1 MTYVNEKMRLNKHKN
16 VFIPRNKELY
26 ETFKPK
32 DNSTAYY
39 GENLDTRNM
48 SKLELYQSALDYD
61 IAEKRKQKQRE
72 AEESRKKAEKA
83 SESEKPDDDQV

>member
-26 ETFKPK
+26 ESFKPK

-39 GENLDTRNM
+39 GEKLDTRNM

-61 IAEKRKQKQRE
+61 IAKKRKQKQQETEE
-72 AEESRKKAEKA
+72 ARKKAAESSK
-83 SESEKPDDDQV
+83 SEKPDENQA

>member
-1 MTYVNEKMRLNKHKN
+1 MTYVTEKMRLNKHRN

-26 ETFKPK
+26 ESFKPK

-61 IAEKRKQKQRE
+61 IAQKRKQKQQE
-72 AEESRKKAEKA
+72 AEKA
-83 SESEKPDDDQV
+83 RKESEKASVSEKPGEDQA